1 MSSDQSKVN
10 ADRLDE
16 LEMKTTF
23 QEQLL
28 ADLNDEVTKQTMR
41 LAKLERQMQLLLERT
56 HTSDEEAGR
65 VGENPLDEPPPPHY

>member
-1 MSSDQSKVN
+1 MSGTEEDRS
-10 ADRLDE
+10 RLDE

-28 ADLNDEVTKQTMR
+28 AELNDEVTRQT
-41 LAKLERQMQLLLERT
+41 LQLGKLERQMQLLLERAQT
-56 HTSDEEAGR
+56 TDEDAGR